1 MTDEDFHLLIG
12 LALVKAHGDS
22 QEGVKL
28 TNHSPTLVVKV
39 AKNDLDTLVLLAQ
52 HILSWHLDVIERHVS
67 STGCSRVR
75 GLDLLCLDTLAALD
89 KENAQPLLGSGAGDK
104 VI

>member
-1 MTDEDFHLLIG
+1 LTDEDFHLLIG
-12 LALVKAHGDS
+12 LALVNAYGDG
-22 QEGVKL
+22 QDEVKL

-52 HILSWHLDVIERHVS
+52 HILGWHLNVIERHVGS
-67 STGCSRVR
+67 AGCGRVR

-89 KENAQPLLGSGAGDK
+89 EEHTQALLGSGAGDK